1 MRSQCVKATLISLSR
16 GRGYLMRLSVV
27 ATCLCCCLVGISA
40 ADDARASIRKET
52 NIPAEGLG
60 PALIALAKDR
70 HFQIVYVTEEIA
82 NVRTEGAVG
91 EFTTE
96 EALKRL
102 LAGTGLT
109 YRYLDDKTVTIGS
122 AVIPQGR
129 VDRASK
135 AVSSGSSDDANTNR
149 EGKKS
154 SSGAFRVAQVD
165 QGRSS
170 RALPDNTAAGLDEII
185 VTATKRR
192 ENLQDVPFGVS
203 ALSTK
208 DLERSGA
215 ESEQDYLA
223 EVPGVNYSATGR
235 GRSLIVI
242 RGIATDGG
250 NYSNLQ
256 RTVEV
261 YVDELPITD
270 RFSAW
275 TSPDIS
281 TFDIERVEVL
291 RGPQGTLF
299 GSGAL
304 GGAVRIITNKPDA
317 TAFHAKIEV
326 GGATTDGG
334 AGSDGFKAMVN
345 MPLIDD
351 KLALRV
357 VGFRTHD
364 GGWIDN
370 VTRDQHKVN
379 GGTNEGGR
387 VMLEYTPTDAL
398 KLRASVLNERDSL
411 DDSGKTF
418 SFSSEGLSN
427 QWNGIIPESSISKLS
442 IYNFTAEYD
451 AVFATLTSVS
461 TYGTRKSYLATDLVR
476 LFTTTPD
483 PNDDHFFITHDTN
496 KLAQEVR
503 LSSNGQTNLQW
514 TIGGFYLHT
523 HQNLN
528 QIWYLAAEDLE
539 TLFIPTTT
547 REAAVFGEATYH
559 ITSKLSVTAGARWF
573 NNDEGQ
579 SSFYAPGSV
588 FQGSLPL
595 TEIHSSATTP
605 KLSASYYP
613 KGNVHLYLTAA
624 KGYRVGQV
632 NFNAGVSPV
641 VPPGVNPDS
650 LWNYEVGIKANWF
663 DNRLQTNVSV
673 YHIDWSNIQLTR
685 QVGPYVYLDNA
696 GKAKSNGVE
705 AEFVV
710 RPIQAINLGSAITFN
725 DAKLTSVLPGTGL
738 TPGSILPGS
747 SRWRLSNYVQA
758 TTNLRDDVSGYIRLS
773 HQFVSKV
780 YGYIVNS
787 PLVAS
792 DPYNKLDLRAGVIHG
807 HYEFVTYVD
816 NLTNNDAAIYRPSPG
831 DIVNYAY
838 RLRPRTVGFAA
849 RASF

>member
-1 MRSQCVKATLISLSR
+1 MRSSHCVTATLTGLLR
-16 GRGYLMRLSVV
+16 GGGCLMRLNV
-27 ATCLCCCLVGISA
+27 AAVCLSLCLIGVSS
-40 ADDARASIRKET
+40 ADD
-52 NIPAEGLG
+52 G
-60 PALIALAKDR
+60 
-70 HFQIVYVTEEIA
+70 
-82 NVRTEGAVG
+82 
-91 EFTTE
+91 
-96 EALKRL
+96 
-102 LAGTGLT
+102 
-109 YRYLDDKTVTIGS
+109 
-122 AVIPQGR
+122 
-129 VDRASK
+129 
-135 AVSSGSSDDANTNR
+135 
-149 EGKKS
+149 
-154 SSGAFRVAQVD
+154 VD

-170 RALPDNTAAGLDEII
+170 GALSVESQASDSKDNSNNPATGLEEIT

-192 ENLQDVPFGVS
+192 ENLQDIPFGIS
-203 ALSTK
+203 ALSTA
-208 DLERSGA
+208 DLEKVGA

-223 EVPGVNYSATGR
+223 EVPGVHYTDAGR
-235 GRSLIVI
+235 GRSLLTI
-242 RGIATDGG
+242 RGISTVGLPG
-250 NYSNLQ
+250 NLQ
-256 RTVEV
+256 QTVEV

-281 TFDIERVEVL
+281 AFDIERVEVL

-304 GGAVRIITNKPDA
+304 GGAVRLITSKPDT
-317 TAFHAKIEV
+317 TAFHTKIEV
-326 GGATTDGG
+326 GGATTNG
-334 AGSDGFKAMVN
+334 AGSDAFKAMVN
-345 MPLIDD
+345 APLIED
-351 KLALRV
+351 KLALRFIA
-357 VGFRTHD
+357 FRTHD
-364 GGWIDN
+364 GGYVDN
-370 VTRDQHKVN
+370 VTRNQRNVD
-379 GGTNEGGR
+379 GGTSEGGR
-387 VMLEYTPTDAL
+387 AMFEYTPTDAL
-398 KLRASVLNERDSL
+398 KLRATVLNERDSL
-411 DDSGKTF
+411 DDSSKAF
-418 SFSSEGLSN
+418 SFSSEGPTN
-427 QWNGIIPESSISKLS
+427 QWNGIIPESSLSKLS
-442 IYNFTAEYD
+442 IYNFIAEYD
-451 AVFATLTSVS
+451 AGFATLTSVS

-476 LFTTTPD
+476 LFTATPD
-483 PNDDHFFITHDTN
+483 PNNDHFYITHDTN
-496 KLAQEVR
+496 KFAQEVR
-503 LSSNGQTNLQW
+503 LSSNGQANLEW
-514 TIGGFYLHT
+514 TIGSFYLRT
-523 HQNLN
+523 HQNLK
-528 QIWYLAAEDLE
+528 QIWLLGAEDLE

-650 LWNYEVGIKANWF
+650 LWNYEVGIKAYWF
-663 DNRLQTNVSV
+663 DNRLQTNVSA

-705 AEFVV
+705 AEFIACPV
-710 RPIQAINLGSAITFN
+710 QAISLGSAITFN
-725 DAKLTSVLPGTGL
+725 DAVLTSVLPGVAL

-747 SRWRLSNYVQA
+747 PRWSASNYAQA
-758 TTNLRDDVSGYIRLS
+758 TTHFKDDVSGYIRLS
-773 HQFVSKV
+773 HQYVSKV
-780 YGYIVNS
+780 YGYIINS

-807 HYEFVTYVD
+807 HYELVAYVD
-816 NLTNNDAAIYRPSPG
+816 NLTNNDAAIYRPALPPI
-831 DIVNYAY
+831 DYAY
-838 RLRPRTVGFAA
+838 RLRPRTVGLTL

>member
-1 MRSQCVKATLISLSR
+1 MNLFLFGGLPIADKTLFCPMRSSHCVTATLTGLLR
-16 GRGYLMRLSVV
+16 GGGCLMRLNV
-27 ATCLCCCLVGISA
+27 AAVCLSLCLIGVSS
-40 ADDARASIRKET
+40 ADD
-52 NIPAEGLG
+52 G
-60 PALIALAKDR
+60 
-70 HFQIVYVTEEIA
+70 
-82 NVRTEGAVG
+82 
-91 EFTTE
+91 
-96 EALKRL
+96 
-102 LAGTGLT
+102 
-109 YRYLDDKTVTIGS
+109 
-122 AVIPQGR
+122 
-129 VDRASK
+129 
-135 AVSSGSSDDANTNR
+135 
-149 EGKKS
+149 
-154 SSGAFRVAQVD
+154 VD

-170 RALPDNTAAGLDEII
+170 GALSVESQASDSKDNSNNPATGLEEIT

-192 ENLQDVPFGVS
+192 ENLQDIPFGIS
-203 ALSTK
+203 ALSTA
-208 DLERSGA
+208 DLEKVGA

-223 EVPGVNYSATGR
+223 EVPGVHYTDAGR
-235 GRSLIVI
+235 GRSLLTI
-242 RGIATDGG
+242 RGISTVGLPG
-250 NYSNLQ
+250 NLQ
-256 RTVEV
+256 QTVEV

-317 TAFHAKIEV
+317 TTFHAKIEV

-334 AGSDGFKAMVN
+334 AGSDSFKAMVN
-345 MPLIDD
+345 APLIED
-351 KLALRV
+351 KLALRFIA
-357 VGFRTHD
+357 FRTHD
-364 GGWIDN
+364 GGYVDN
-370 VTRDQHKVN
+370 VTRNQRNVD
-379 GGTNEGGR
+379 GGASEGGR
-387 VMLEYTPTDAL
+387 AMFEYTPTDAL
-398 KLRASVLNERDSL
+398 KLRATVLNERDSL
-411 DDSGKTF
+411 DDSSKAF
-418 SFSSEGLSN
+418 SFSSEGPTN
-427 QWNGIIPESSISKLS
+427 QWNGIIPESSLSKLS

-451 AVFATLTSVS
+451 AGFATLTSVS

-476 LFTTTPD
+476 LFTATPD
-483 PNDDHFFITHDTN
+483 PNNDHFYITHDTN
-496 KLAQEVR
+496 KFAQEVR
-503 LSSNGQTNLQW
+503 LSSNGETNLEW
-514 TIGGFYLHT
+514 TIGSFYLRT
-523 HQNLN
+523 HQNLK
-528 QIWYLAAEDLE
+528 QIWLLGAEDLE

-663 DNRLQTNVSV
+663 DNRLQTNVSA

-705 AEFVV
+705 AEFVA
-710 RPIQAINLGSAITFN
+710 RPVQAISLGSAITFN
-725 DAKLTSVLPGTGL
+725 DAVLTSVLPGVAL

-747 SRWRLSNYVQA
+747 PRWSASNYAQA
-758 TTNLRDDVSGYIRLS
+758 TTHFKDDVSGYIRLS
-773 HQFVSKV
+773 HQYVSKV
-780 YGYIVNS
+780 YGYIINS

-807 HYEFVTYVD
+807 HYELVAYVD
-816 NLTNNDAAIYRPSPG
+816 NLTNNDAAIYRPALPPI
-831 DIVNYAY
+831 DYAY
-838 RLRPRTVGFAA
+838 RLRPRTVGLTL

>member
-1 MRSQCVKATLISLSR
+1 
-16 GRGYLMRLSVV
+16 MRLSVAAV
-27 ATCLCCCLVGISA
+27 CLSLCLIGVSS
-40 ADDARASIRKET
+40 ADDARTSIRKET
-52 NIPAEGLG
+52 NIPAGELG

-109 YRYLDDKTVTIGS
+109 YRYLDDKTVMIGS

-129 VDRASK
+129 GGRASK
-135 AVSSGSSDDANTNR
+135 PVSSGSSDDANTNR

-154 SSGAFRVAQVD
+154 SSGA

-170 RALPDNTAAGLDEII
+170 RALPVESQASNSNENSNNPATGLAEII

-192 ENLQDVPFGVS
+192 ENLQDVPFGIS

-223 EVPGVNYSATGR
+223 EVPGVHYSATGR

-250 NYSNLQ
+250 NLSNLQ
-256 RTVEV
+256 KTVEV
-261 YVDELPITD
+261 YVDELPLTD

-317 TAFHAKIEV
+317 TTFHAKIEV
-326 GGATTDGG
+326 GGATTDGR
-334 AGSDGFKAMVN
+334 AGSHSFKAMVN
-345 MPLIDD
+345 APLIED
-351 KLALRV
+351 KLALRFIA
-357 VGFRTHD
+357 FRTHD
-364 GGWIDN
+364 GGYVDN
-370 VTRDQHKVN
+370 VIRNQRNVD
-379 GGTNEGGR
+379 GGTSEGGR
-387 VMLEYTPTDAL
+387 AMLEYTPTDAL
-398 KLRASVLNERDSL
+398 KLRATVLNERDSL
-411 DDSGKTF
+411 DDSSKTF
-418 SFSSEGLSN
+418 SFSSEGPTN
-427 QWNGIIPESSISKLS
+427 KWNGIIPESSLSKLS

-451 AVFATLTSVS
+451 AGFATLTSVS

-476 LFTTTPD
+476 LFTATPD
-483 PNDDHFFITHDTN
+483 PNNDHFYITHDTN
-496 KLAQEVR
+496 KFAQEVR
-503 LSSNGQTNLQW
+503 LSSNGETNLEW
-514 TIGGFYLHT
+514 TIGSFYLRT
-523 HQNLN
+523 HQNLK
-528 QIWYLAAEDLE
+528 QIWLLGAEDLE

-663 DNRLQTNVSV
+663 DNRLQTNVSA

-705 AEFVV
+705 AEFIACPV
-710 RPIQAINLGSAITFN
+710 QAISLGSAITFN
-725 DAKLTSVLPGTGL
+725 DAVLTSVLPGVAL

-747 SRWRLSNYVQA
+747 PRWSASNYAQA
-758 TTNLRDDVSGYIRLS
+758 TTHFKDDVSGYIRLS
-773 HQFVSKV
+773 HQYVSKV
-780 YGYIVNS
+780 YGYIINS

-807 HYEFVTYVD
+807 HYELVAYVD
-816 NLTNNDAAIYRPSPG
+816 NLTNNDAAIYRPALPPI
-831 DIVNYAY
+831 DFAY
-838 RLRPRTVGFAA
+838 RLRPRTVGLTL